1 MSKANES
8 SKKAASKF
16 SAQERQQM
24 CTLAWIAGAAVSV
37 TDQVGGIR
45 AEAREVEALRRA
57 VAKCF
62 TVYQVKTGENLS
74 GEEPSTFDYDKAESL
89 LGPAAADVL
98 AMLQKKETP
107 ENVDHYKRGV
117 LDVAYQVAAA
127 YGAGFLGR
135 GEAVSAAE
143 SSMIDKVAQALN
155 AAHLVESV
163 KADAAVAKTK

>member
-1 MSKANES
+1 
-8 SKKAASKF
+8 
-16 SAQERQQM
+16 
-24 CTLAWIAGAAVSV
+24 
-37 TDQVGGIR
+37 
-45 AEAREVEALRRA
+45 
-57 VAKCF
+57 
-62 TVYQVKTGENLS
+62 
-74 GEEPSTFDYDKAESL
+74 
-89 LGPAAADVL
+89 
-98 AMLQKKETP
+98 MLQKKETP

-143 SSMIDKVAQALN
+143 SSMIYKIAQALN